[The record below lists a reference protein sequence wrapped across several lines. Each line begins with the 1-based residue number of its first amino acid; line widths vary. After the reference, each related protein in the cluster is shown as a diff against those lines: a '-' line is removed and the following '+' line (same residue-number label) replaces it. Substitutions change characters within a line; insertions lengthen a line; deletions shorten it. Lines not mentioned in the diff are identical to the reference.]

1 MVSPYLPVIS
11 TFLIAHD
18 RKSYGSKTVLI
29 LYGGANETHE
39 AAFTTSSSASTVE
52 GTGVKTQSSSGS
64 LILNWAVTPNRKVV
78 QIGEELLVYLLGMLH
93 ELGAAHLKLKG
104 HPDRNEAYNYWVLD
118 LPSEAPVYNFTDSSN
133 TAVIIKAGYLLRTA
147 AIVGQ
152 TLSLT
157 GDVNETTL
165 IEIVGA
171 PSPVSALS
179 FNGQALPC
187 TQTSYGVVTAN
198 VTYNSPDITLP
209 KLGSLTWKVIDSLPE
224 IQQSYDD
231 SAWTNADHTSTGNPR
246 NLTTPTSLYGSD
258 YGYNAGNLLFRG
270 HFTTTGTEDQLTLRV
285 IGGLA
290 FGYSVWLNSTF
301 LGSWPGISIDQDYN
315 QTLSVPKLS
324 AGQPAVITL
333 LQDNMGLDEEN
344 KVGLSDMKTPRGILL
359 YSLSGH
365 AATDISWK
373 ITGNLGGENYI
384 DKTRGPLNEGG
395 LYAERQG
402 YHLPDPPSSD
412 WAASKP
418 TDGISS
424 AGVGFYITNFDLDL
438 PAGYDVPLSFQFTNT
453 TTNGTAVANYR
464 SQLYVNGYQFGKY
477 GMLP

>member
-1 MVSPYLPVIS
+1 M
-11 TFLIAHD
+11 
-18 RKSYGSKTVLI
+18 
-29 LYGGANETHE
+29 
-39 AAFTTSSSASTVE
+39 
-52 GTGVKTQSSSGS
+52 
-64 LILNWAVTPNRKVV
+64 
-78 QIGEELLVYLLGMLH
+78 
-93 ELGAAHLKLKG
+93 
-104 HPDRNEAYNYWVLD
+104 
-118 LPSEAPVYNFTDSSN
+118 YNFTDSSN

-147 AIVGQ
+147 AIVGE

-165 IEIVGA
+165 IEAVGA
-171 PSPVSALS
+171 PSSVSALS

-187 TQTSYGVVTAN
+187 TRTNNGVLTAN
-198 VTYNSPDITLP
+198 VTYTSPDITLP
-209 KLGSLTWKVIDSLPE
+209 NLGSLTWKVIDCLPE
-224 IQQSYDD
+224 IQPSYDD

-344 KVGLSDMKTPRGILL
+344 VVGSSDMKTPRGILS

-365 AATDISWK
+365 SATEISWK

-424 AGVGFYITNFDLDL
+424 AGVGFYTTNFDLDL
-438 PAGYDVPLSFQFTNT
+438 PAGYDVPLSFQFTNS
-453 TTNGTAVANYR
+453 TTNGTAVENYR

-477 GMLP
+477 GTLLRFAREDYVLISFICS

>member
-1 MVSPYLPVIS
+1 M
-11 TFLIAHD
+11 
-18 RKSYGSKTVLI
+18 
-29 LYGGANETHE
+29 
-39 AAFTTSSSASTVE
+39 
-52 GTGVKTQSSSGS
+52 
-64 LILNWAVTPNRKVV
+64 
-78 QIGEELLVYLLGMLH
+78 
-93 ELGAAHLKLKG
+93 
-104 HPDRNEAYNYWVLD
+104 
-118 LPSEAPVYNFTDSSN
+118 YNFTDSSD
-133 TAVIIKAGYLLRTA
+133 TAVIIKGGYLLRTA

-165 IEIVGA
+165 IEAAGA
-171 PSPVSALS
+171 PSSVSALS

-187 TQTSYGVVTAN
+187 TRTSYGVLTAN
-198 VTYNSPDITLP
+198 VTYNAQGITLP
-209 KLGSLTWKVIDSLPE
+209 NLGSLTWKVIDSLPE
-224 IQQSYDD
+224 IQPSYDD

-270 HFTTTGTEDQLTLRV
+270 HFITTGAEDKLTLRV

-290 FGYSVWLNSTF
+290 FGYCVWLNSTF
-301 LGSWPGISIDQDYN
+301 LGSWPGISTDQDYN
-315 QTLSVPKLS
+315 QTLSVPKLP

-344 KVGLSDMKTPRGILL
+344 VVGSSDMKTPRGILS
-359 YSLSGH
+359 YSLSGR

-402 YHLPDPPSSD
+402 YHLPNPPSSA
-412 WAASKP
+412 WTASKP
-418 TDGISS
+418 TGGIPC
-424 AGVGFYITNFDLDL
+424 AGVYFYTTNFDLDL
-438 PAGYDVPLSFQFTNT
+438 PAGYDVPLSFQFTNST
-453 TTNGTAVANYR
+453 TSGTAGAEYR

-477 GMLP
+477 GMLLRLAREDYVLTYSIYKSIISGLKLYFQYQKVS

>member
-1 MVSPYLPVIS
+1 M
-11 TFLIAHD
+11 
-18 RKSYGSKTVLI
+18 
-29 LYGGANETHE
+29 
-39 AAFTTSSSASTVE
+39 
-52 GTGVKTQSSSGS
+52 
-64 LILNWAVTPNRKVV
+64 
-78 QIGEELLVYLLGMLH
+78 
-93 ELGAAHLKLKG
+93 
-104 HPDRNEAYNYWVLD
+104 
-118 LPSEAPVYNFTDSSN
+118 YNFTDSSN

-147 AIVGQ
+147 AIVSQ

-165 IEIVGA
+165 IEAVGA
-171 PSPVSALS
+171 PSSISALS

-187 TQTSYGVVTAN
+187 TQTSYGVLTAN
-198 VTYNSPDITLP
+198 VTYNVPDITLP
-209 KLGSLTWKVIDSLPE
+209 DLGSLTWKVIDSLPE
-224 IQQSYDD
+224 IQPSYDD

-301 LGSWPGISIDQDYN
+301 LGSWPSISIDQDYN
-315 QTLSVPKLS
+315 QTLSVPKFP

-344 KVGLSDMKTPRGILL
+344 VVGSSDMKTPRGILSF
-359 YSLSGH
+359 SLSGH
-365 AATDISWK
+365 AATDIIWK

-412 WAASKP
+412 WVASKP
-418 TDGISS
+418 TDGIGS
-424 AGVGFYITNFDLDL
+424 AGVAFYTTNFDLDL
-438 PAGYDVPLSFQFTNT
+438 PPGYDVPLSFQFTNS
-453 TTNGTAVANYR
+453 TTNGTAVENYR

-477 GMLP
+477 GTLLRFAREDHVLISFICSK

>member
-1 MVSPYLPVIS
+1 M
-11 TFLIAHD
+11 
-18 RKSYGSKTVLI
+18 
-29 LYGGANETHE
+29 
-39 AAFTTSSSASTVE
+39 
-52 GTGVKTQSSSGS
+52 
-64 LILNWAVTPNRKVV
+64 
-78 QIGEELLVYLLGMLH
+78 
-93 ELGAAHLKLKG
+93 
-104 HPDRNEAYNYWVLD
+104 
-118 LPSEAPVYNFTDSSN
+118 YNFTDSSD
-133 TAVIIKAGYLLRTA
+133 TAVIIKGGYLLRTA

-165 IEIVGA
+165 IEAAGA
-171 PSPVSALS
+171 PSSVSALS

-187 TQTSYGVVTAN
+187 TRTSYGVLTAN
-198 VTYNSPDITLP
+198 VTYNAQDITLP
-209 KLGSLTWKVIDSLPE
+209 NLGSLTWKVIDSLPE
-224 IQQSYDD
+224 IQPSYDD
-231 SAWTNADHTSTGNPR
+231 SAWTNADHTFTGNPR

-270 HFTTTGTEDQLTLRV
+270 HFTTTGAEDKLTLRI

-315 QTLSVPKLS
+315 QTLSVPKLP

-344 KVGLSDMKTPRGILL
+344 VVGSSDMKTPRGILS
-359 YSLSGH
+359 YSLSGR
-365 AATDISWK
+365 AAADISWK

-402 YHLPDPPSSD
+402 YHLPNPPSSA

-418 TDGISS
+418 TGGIPG
-424 AGVGFYITNFDLDL
+424 AGVYFYTTNFDLDL
-438 PAGYDVPLSFQFTNT
+438 PAGYDVPLSFQFTNST
-453 TTNGTAVANYR
+453 TSGTAGADYR

-477 GMLP
+477 GMLLRLAREDYVLTYSICSQ